1 MGNSSAS
8 LMGSKR
14 RLPPTERERVEYVK
28 NVNAD
33 DDSDYD
39 DELDSKIMDDAPPD
53 SGRIQR
59 PNIRDKDGKDMQK
72 MFDDPIEDL
81 DNIEDNVK

>member
-28 NVNAD
+28 NVNKD
-33 DDSDYD
+33 DESDYD
-39 DELDSKIMDDAPPD
+39 DELDSKIMDDAPQD

-59 PNIRDKDGKDMQK
+59 PN
-72 MFDDPIEDL
+72 
-81 DNIEDNVK
+81 N